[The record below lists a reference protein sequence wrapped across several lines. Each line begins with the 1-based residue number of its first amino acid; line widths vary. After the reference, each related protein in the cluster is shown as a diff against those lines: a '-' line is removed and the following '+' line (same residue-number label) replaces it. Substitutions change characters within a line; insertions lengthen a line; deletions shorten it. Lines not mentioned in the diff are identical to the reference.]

1 MVHKLDSR
9 ENEGNLLRTQ
19 IITTHNVIKA
29 ATKVRKELECFKY
42 EKRYALIKKMKLT
55 LNTANK
61 FKEGKREETG
71 KYR

>member
-29 ATKVRKELECFKY
+29 ATKVRKELNVSNT
-42 EKRYALIKKMKLT
+42 KRGTHSLKKMKLT